1 MKLLRQTIEL
11 TTLTLGKL
19 KRKQRCKVDPGQ
31 AVKVNLGCGLSVA
44 PGWVNIDG
52 SLNALVANLPA
63 FIHRLAYRMTGAN
76 RYYTEEVYCDLLG
89 GNRFIHHD
97 LAAGIP
103 LNDAVADYTYS
114 SHFIEH
120 LFRRDAEH
128 LLAEMHRVL
137 KAGGTARISVP
148 DLEFAVS
155 RYAAGEKERMLTQ
168 YFFVDDE
175 DNHYSRHKYM
185 YDFPMIEELLLRV
198 GFREVRRSSF
208 AQGSIP
214 DIDILDNR
222 PEDSLF
228 VEATK

>member
-1 MKLLRQTIEL
+1 MKLLRQTIEF

-19 KRKQRCKVDPGQ
+19 KRKQRCTVDNGYPI
-31 AVKVNLGCGLSVA
+31 KINLGCGLAVA

-63 FIHRLAYRMTGAN
+63 LIHRLAYRMTGAN
-76 RYYTEEVYCDLLG
+76 RYYTEEVYCDLLRS
-89 GNRFIHHD
+89 NRFIHHD

-103 LNDAVADYTYS
+103 LYDAVADYTYS
-114 SHFIEH
+114 SHFLEH
-120 LFRRDAEH
+120 LFRRDAEQ
-128 LLAEMHRVL
+128 LLAEMYRVL
-137 KAGGTARISVP
+137 KPGGIARISIP
-148 DLEFAVS
+148 DLEFAISQYV
-155 RYAAGEKERMLTQ
+155 AGEKEKMLTH

-185 YDFPMIEELLLRV
+185 YDFSMIEELLLRA
-198 GFREVRRSSF
+198 GFREVRRHSF
-208 AQGSIP
+208 AQGQVP
-214 DIDILDNR
+214 DINILDNR

>member
-11 TTLTLGKL
+11 TTTMLGRF
-19 KRKQRCKVDPGQ
+19 KRNQRCKVDSRQ
-31 AVKVNLGCGLSVA
+31 AVKVNLGCGLAVA

-63 FIHRLAYRMTGAN
+63 FIHRFAYRMTGAN
-76 RYYTEEVYCDLLG
+76 CYYTKEVYCNLLAA
-89 GNRFIHHD
+89 NRFIHHD
-97 LAAGIP
+97 LSAGIP
-103 LNDAVADYTYS
+103 LDDSVADYTYT
-114 SHFIEH
+114 SHFLEH
-120 LFRRDAEH
+120 LFRHDAEF
-128 LLAEMHRVL
+128 LLSEMFRVM
-137 KAGGTARISVP
+137 KSGGTARVSIP

-155 RYAAGEKERMLTQ
+155 LYAAGEKERMLSQ

-175 DNHYSRHKYM
+175 DSHFSRHKYM
-185 YDFPMIEELLLRV
+185 YDFSMIEELLVRV
-198 GFREVRRSSF
+198 GFREVRRVSF
-208 AQGSIP
+208 AKGKVP